1 MEFNSDMMDDMGSFA
16 DPRPPKLARPLV
28 PVGEDFVRVY
38 FERRQAGWKPKYAS
52 LFAAS
57 MEACNIAYPR

>member
-1 MEFNSDMMDDMGSFA
+1 MQPNFDMMDDMGSYA
-16 DPRPPKLARPLV
+16 DPRPAKPQAPLV
-28 PVGEDFVRVY
+28 PVGQDFVRVY
-38 FERRQAGWKPKYAS
+38 FQRRQAGWKPKYAS